1 MANIKSA
8 KKRVKTS
15 EKARLRN
22 KSKKTAM
29 RTQMRKLE
37 EIIANGTKEEAL
49 VQYNVVSSKLDRAVG
64 QGLVQKNYSARQKSN
79 FMKKINVM

>member
-64 QGLVQKNYSARQKSN
+64 KGLVQKNYSARQKSN

>member
-29 RTQMRKLE
+29 RTQMKKLE
-37 EIIANGTKEEAL
+37 DIIANGTKEEAL
-49 VQYNVVSSKLDRAVG
+49 LQYNVVSSKLDRAVG
-64 QGLVQKNYSARQKSN
+64 KGLVQKNYSARQKSN

>member
-29 RTQMRKLE
+29 RSQMKKLND
-37 EIIANGTKEEAL
+37 IIATGTKEEAL
-49 VQYNVVSSKLDRAVG
+49 VQYNTVSSKLDRAVG
-64 QGLVQKNYSARQKSN
+64 QGLVQKNYAARQKSN

>member
-8 KKRVKTS
+8 KKRIKTN

-29 RTQMRKLE
+29 RTQMKKLE
-37 EIIANGTKEEAL
+37 DIIASGTKEEAL

>member
-29 RTQMRKLE
+29 RTQMKKLE
-37 EIIANGTKEEAL
+37 DIIAHGTKEEAL

-64 QGLVQKNYSARQKSN
+64 KGLVQKNFAARQKSN

>member
-29 RTQMRKLE
+29 RTQMKRLE
-37 EIIANGTKEEAL
+37 DIIAHGTKEEAL

-64 QGLVQKNYSARQKSN
+64 KGLVQKNYSARQKSN

>member
-29 RTQMRKLE
+29 RTQMKKLE
-37 EIIANGTKEEAL
+37 DIIATGTKEEAL

-64 QGLVQKNYSARQKSN
+64 KGLVQKNYSARQKSN

>member
-37 EIIANGTKEEAL
+37 EIIANGTKEDAL

>member
-29 RTQMRKLE
+29 RTQMKKLE
-37 EIIANGTKEEAL
+37 DIIASGTKEEAL